1 MERLQM
7 RMKVGVVGSAG
18 GDLAPEV
25 LERAREMGR
34 CLARHDVIIVT
45 GSAPGLP
52 HEVVLGAKEIGTMV
66 LGISPAHSL
75 DEHRDVY
82 RAPWEEYDALIFTG
96 SGLMGREIEIIR
108 TCEAIVVIGGRSG
121 TLGEF
126 AIAYDE
132 ARLIGAL
139 TGTGGIADHIPELLT
154 VINKETGAAI
164 VTDDDPERLFEKMME
179 RHEQRVQS
187 GLAYRGPVIHDDE
200 L

>member
-1 MERLQM
+1 M

-18 GDLAPEV
+18 GELSEETLAK
-25 LERAREMGR
+25 AREMGR
-34 CLARHDVIIVT
+34 CLARHDVIVVT

-52 HEVVLGAKEIGTMV
+52 HEAVLGAKEIGALV

-82 RAPWEEYDALIFTG
+82 RAPWKEYDALIFTG
-96 SGLMGREIEIIR
+96 SGLMAREIEIIR

-132 ARLIGAL
+132 ARLIGVL
-139 TGTGGIADHIPELLT
+139 TGTGGVADHISELLE

-164 VTDDDPERLFEKMME
+164 VEDDDPEALFQKMME
-179 RHEQRVQS
+179 RHEERVKS
-187 GLAYRGPVIHDDE
+187 GLAYRGPVIHE
-200 L
+200 GSG

>member
-1 MERLQM
+1 M

-18 GDLAPEV
+18 GELRPEV
-25 LERAREMGR
+25 LEKAREMGR
-34 CLARHDVIIVT
+34 CLARHDIIVVT
-45 GSAPGLP
+45 GAAPGLP
-52 HEVVLGAKEIGTMV
+52 HEAVLGAKEIGALV

-75 DEHRDVY
+75 DEHREVY
-82 RAPWEEYDALIFTG
+82 RSPWEEYDALIFTG

-164 VTDDDPERLFEKMME
+164 VTDDEPEALFTKMME
-179 RHEQRVQS
+179 RHEQRVQT
-187 GLAYRGPVIHDDE
+187 GLAYRGPVIHE
-200 L
+200 G

>member
-1 MERLQM
+1 M

-18 GDLAPEV
+18 GELSEEV
-25 LERAREMGR
+25 LEKAREMGR
-34 CLARHDVIIVT
+34 SLARHDIIVVT

-52 HEVVLGAKEIGTMV
+52 HQAVLGAKEVGTLV
-66 LGISPAHSL
+66 IGISPAHSL

-82 RAPWEEYDALIFTG
+82 GSPWEEYDVLIFTG

-108 TCEAIVVIGGRSG
+108 TCEAVVVIGGRSG

-139 TGTGGIADHIPELLT
+139 TGTGGIADHIPELLE

-164 VTDDDPERLFEKMME
+164 VMDDDPEELLRKMME
-179 RHEQRVQS
+179 RHNERVRR
-187 GLAYRGPVIHDDE
+187 GLAYRGPVIHNG
-200 L
+200 

>member
-1 MERLQM
+1 M

-18 GDLAPEV
+18 GELSDEV
-25 LERAREMGR
+25 LGKAREMGR
-34 CLARHDVIIVT
+34 CLARHDIIVVT
-45 GSAPGLP
+45 GAAPGLP
-52 HEVVLGAKEIGTMV
+52 HEAVLGAKEVGTLV
-66 LGISPAHSL
+66 LGISPALSL

-82 RAPWEEYDALIFTG
+82 GSPWEEYDALVFTG

-108 TCEAIVVIGGRSG
+108 TCEAVVVIGGRSG

-139 TGTGGIADHIPELLT
+139 TGTGGIADHIPELLE

-164 VTDDDPERLFEKMME
+164 VTDDEPEALFQKMMDKH
-179 RHEQRVQS
+179 RQRVES
-187 GLAYRGPVIHDDE
+187 GVAYRGPIIHE
-200 L
+200 

>member
-1 MERLQM
+1 M

-18 GDLAPEV
+18 GDLTPEV
-25 LERAREMGR
+25 LGKAREMGR
-34 CLARHDVIIVT
+34 CLARNDIIVVT

-52 HEVVLGAKEIGTMV
+52 HEAVLGAKEVGTLV

-82 RAPWEEYDALIFTG
+82 GAPWKEYDALIFTG

-126 AIAYDE
+126 SIAYDE

-139 TGTGGIADHIPELLT
+139 SGTGGIADAIPDLIKI
-154 VINKETGAAI
+154 INKDTGAAV
-164 VTDDDPERLFEKMME
+164 VTDDVPDALFAKMME
-179 RHEQRVQS
+179 RHKERVES
-187 GLAYRGPVIHDDE
+187 GLAYRGPIIHE
-200 L
+200 GA

>member
-1 MERLQM
+1 M

-18 GDLAPEV
+18 GQLSDAVREKV
-25 LERAREMGR
+25 REMGR
-34 CLARHDVIIVT
+34 CLARHGVIVVT

-52 HEVVLGAKEIGTMV
+52 HEAVLGAKEIGALV
-66 LGISPAHSL
+66 IGISPAHSL

-82 RAPWEEYDALIFTG
+82 HSPWEEYDVLVFTG

-108 TCEAIVVIGGRSG
+108 TCEAVVVCGGRSG

-139 TGTGGIADHIPELLT
+139 SGTGGVADHIPEL
-154 VINKETGAAI
+154 VRIINKQTGADI
-164 VTDDDPERLFEKMME
+164 VTDADPEGLWEKMLDC
-179 RHEQRVQS
+179 HEDRVRR
-187 GLAYRGPVIHDDE
+187 GVAYRGPIIHE
-200 L
+200 G